1 MHICIFEDKQSDNF
15 YPLSLSHPV
24 YDLLCGMKTLKE
36 KILRYFPEVSY
47 TLFCREYL
55 ADTVKLN
62 NPGIEVNKL
71 EDDNYLFINGRVLL
85 NEDLFNI
92 LHKNSQEKIFLQNDM
107 LAAAR
112 INAETVRKIKTKVTD
127 IIESSL
133 FEGISEERVEA
144 DTVSYIWDLIG
155 INGKQLK
162 QDFNYLQDPGISE
175 EARLFRGVHLI
186 NKDDIFIGADTVIKP
201 GAVIDASEGP
211 IYIGK
216 HVEINANS
224 VIEGPVSIC
233 DNSFVKSCAT
243 IKENVSVGKVCKVGG
258 EIEDSIIMPYS
269 NKQHSGFMGHAYL
282 GSWVNIGADTNCS
295 DLKNNYSTIKVNL
308 NGNHINT
315 ELQFLGLIMGDHS
328 KTAINTMFNTG
339 TIAGFSCNIFGSG
352 FPDKFIPSFTW
363 GGAEKTERYHVKKSI
378 ETAKIVMK
386 RRNVDLTPADEQ
398 LFNAIYNL
406 TNESAAVQK

>member
-1 MHICIFEDKQSDNF
+1 MHICIFEDKQTDNF
-15 YPLSLSHPV
+15 YPLTLSHPV

-36 KILRYFPEVSY
+36 KILRYFPDAGY
-47 TLFCREYL
+47 TLFCREYI
-55 ADTVKLN
+55 AETVKLN
-62 NPGIEVNKL
+62 NPGIEVNNL
-71 EDDNYLFINGRVLL
+71 ADDNYLFINGRVML

-92 LHKNSQEKIFLQNDM
+92 LHKNSHEKVFFQNEM
-107 LAAAR
+107 LVAAR
-112 INAETVRKIKTKVTD
+112 ISSETVRKIKANITD
-127 IIESSL
+127 TIDGSF
-133 FEGISEERVEA
+133 FEGISKENVEA
-144 DTVSYIWDLIG
+144 DTVNYIWDLIG

-186 NKDDIFIGADTVIKP
+186 NKDDIFIGTDTIIKP

-211 IYIGK
+211 VYIGK
-216 HVEINANS
+216 NVEINANS
-224 VIEGPVSIC
+224 VIQGPVSLS
-233 DNSFVKSCAT
+233 DNCFVKSCAT
-243 IKENVSVGKVCKVGG
+243 IKDNVSAGKFCKLGG

-282 GSWVNIGADTNCS
+282 GSWINIGADTNCS
-295 DLKNNYSTIKVNL
+295 DLKNNYSTIKVNQ
-308 NGNHINT
+308 NGKHINT
-315 ELQFLGLIMGDHS
+315 GLQFLGLIMGDHS

-363 GGAEKTERYHVKKSI
+363 GGAEKTEKYDVSKSI

-386 RRNVDLTPADEQ
+386 RRNVDLTPADEH
-398 LFNAIYNL
+398 LFNTIYNL
-406 TNESAAVQK
+406 TNDPAAGQK